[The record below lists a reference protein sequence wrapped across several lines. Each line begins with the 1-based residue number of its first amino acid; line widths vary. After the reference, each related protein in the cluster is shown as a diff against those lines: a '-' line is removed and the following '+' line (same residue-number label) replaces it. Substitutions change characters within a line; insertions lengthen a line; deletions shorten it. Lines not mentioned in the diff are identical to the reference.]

1 LCRDVFG
8 WQWGFVWS
16 VGRDGVLWSL
26 EGGNDALTT
35 LAAMAVMAAAASRVT
50 PTAARADHGTQT
62 P

>member
-8 WQWGFVWS
+8 WQWGFDWS

-35 LAAMAVMAAAASRVT
+35 LAVMAAAARRVT